1 MSDTKPVRESEQLDW
16 SRLDDYLRP
25 RLEEIIK
32 ENIDSKLEIEQFSG
46 GHSNLTYLLRYGSRE
61 FVLRRPPFGKLPPK
75 AHDMAREY
83 KILAAI
89 NPVFDLAPR
98 PYLLCEDETVIGATF
113 YLMERK
119 RGVVIRKDEPYELE
133 RDLRAKI
140 SEAMI
145 DTLARLHTINIES
158 DELKN
163 LGHPVG
169 FVTRQVQG
177 WTRRWHGSKTT
188 ELKEMENLTLWLEE
202 NLPPEPEKYSLVHG
216 DFKLD
221 NVMFDSDLKN
231 MIGVFDWEMA
241 ALGDPLV
248 DLGILLAYWIH
259 VCDLARATGSIP
271 CVTNREGYFTR
282 EEIIERYAAETRFD
296 VSKIIF
302 YEVFAVFKLAVVL
315 QQIYYRF
322 HKGQTDD
329 PRFAEMDKQVAAL
342 AKLATELIDPNT

>member
-16 SRLDDYLRP
+16 AALDTYVRP
-25 RLEEIIK
+25 RLAEILGEEF
-32 ENIDSKLEIEQFSG
+32 NSKPEVKQFPG

-83 KILAAI
+83 RILAAI

-98 PYLLCEDETVIGATF
+98 PYLLCENETVIGATF

-119 RGVVIRKDEPYELE
+119 RGLVIRREEPYELE
-133 RDLRAKI
+133 TSLRTKI

-145 DTLARLHTINIES
+145 DTLSRLHTINIEA
-158 DELKN
+158 EGLKE

-177 WTRRWHGSKTT
+177 WTQRWHGSKTS
-188 ELKEMENLTLWLEE
+188 ELKEMDDLAIWLEE
-202 NLPPEPEKYSLVHG
+202 NLPPEPEKHSLVHG

-221 NVMFDSDLKN
+221 NVMFDAENLSGL
-231 MIGVFDWEMA
+231 IGVFDWEMA

-248 DLGILLAYWIH
+248 DLGILLAYWVH
-259 VCDLARATGSIP
+259 VCEMARATGSIP
-271 CVTNREGYFTR
+271 CVTNYEGYFKR
-282 EEIIERYAAETRFD
+282 KQLIERYAAKTGVD

-302 YEVFAVFKLAVVL
+302 YEAFAVFKLAVVL
-315 QQIYYRF
+315 QQIFYRF

-329 PRFAEMDKQVAAL
+329 PRFAGMDKQVAAL
-342 AKLATELIDPNT
+342 AKLAVRLPATS